1 MENKVALALIEMIIL
16 HGPTVALKL
25 MQGLDTENPTP
36 EQIRALKVEGP
47 KHYFGE

>member
-1 MENKVALALIEMIIL
+1 MDSALAVALIEMIVI

-25 MQGLDTENPTP
+25 MQGLDTKNPTP

-47 KHYFGE
+47 KHYFEE